1 MSDYDSPQSSKHGLS
16 IYYLT
21 LYGKS
26 LLTPSHVRISQK
38 WDEDL
43 GKVIYQGNAAGRDQ
57 YRGRRSRTRKGKRP
71 SQGMTSGKAPAWLEP
86 RVSASLER
94 GMVQMVPKEGSSCEL
109 KQSPQKQSQAQGT
122 GSSTLGTLQC

>member
-26 LLTPSHVRISQK
+26 LLTPSYVRISQK

-57 YRGRRSRTRKGKRP
+57 YRGGRSRTGKGKRP

-86 RVSASLER
+86 HVSTSLER
-94 GMVQMVPKEGSSCEL
+94 GVVQMVPEEGSRCEL

-122 GSSTLGTLQC
+122 VSSTLGTLQC